1 MSNTSAN
8 SLDSDKSDR
17 IKYLEKLPA
26 FIHEI
31 LEYNLV
37 KNRKQIKQC
46 LMWLQ
51 KLIGIETMMSIS
63 YAICFCKMAK
73 ESLAFTVDSV
83 NSLQKHLE
91 YSTW

>member
-1 MSNTSAN
+1 MLNGVRRPDARSSHCSGVVSSPKFTRRSGGAVFSLLSLVSNTSAN

-37 KNRKQIKQC
+37 KNRQTKK
-46 LMWLQ
+46 
-51 KLIGIETMMSIS
+51 TMPDV
-63 YAICFCKMAK
+63 APKA
-73 ESLAFTVDSV
+73 
-83 NSLQKHLE
+83 HRH
-91 YSTW
+91 